1 MLTDDE
7 AIELFREF
15 RATEDRSVRNRLV
28 EHYEWIARTCAHRF
42 RDRGEPLDDLIQVG
56 LLGLVKAVIRFDP
69 DNGTP
74 FPGFAIPTVT
84 GELRRHFRDT
94 TWAVHVPR
102 RMKEMAAAIG
112 PARELLQERLGRHP
126 TLQEIATELRVEVED
141 VIGGME
147 ASSGYRAGSIHSDRE
162 GGPMQF
168 GAEDERIGQ
177 TEAQLAV
184 ERLLA
189 TLPEREQ
196 TILRLR
202 FMEDK
207 SQAEIAEV
215 VSISQ
220 VHVSRLIRSALMS
233 LRRHLPDDGEIEA
246 VLSLDE

>member
-7 AIELFREF
+7 AIALFRQF

-56 LLGLVKAVIRFDP
+56 LLGLVKAVTRFDP
-69 DNGTP
+69 ENGTP

-94 TWAVHVPR
+94 TWSVHVPR

-162 GGPMQF
+162 GGPLQF
-168 GAEDERIGQ
+168 GGEDERIGQ
-177 TEAQLAV
+177 TEAHLAV
-184 ERLLA
+184 ERLLS

-215 VSISQ
+215 ISISQ
-220 VHVSRLIRSALMS
+220 VHVSRLIRSALLS
-233 LRRHLPDDGEIEA
+233 LRQHLPDDGEIVA
-246 VLSLDE
+246 ALMHDG

>member
-7 AIELFREF
+7 AIELFRQF

-28 EHYEWIARTCAHRF
+28 QHYEWIARTCAHRF

-56 LLGLVKAVIRFDP
+56 LLGLVKAVTRFDP
-69 DNGTP
+69 ENGTP

-94 TWAVHVPR
+94 TWSVHVPR

-126 TLQEIATELRVEVED
+126 TLQEIAAELRVEVED

-162 GGPMQF
+162 GGPLQF
-168 GAEDERIGQ
+168 GGEDERIGQ

-184 ERLLA
+184 ERLLS

-215 VSISQ
+215 ISISQ
-220 VHVSRLIRSALMS
+220 VHVSRLIRSALLS
-233 LRRHLPDDGEIEA
+233 LRQHLPDDGEIIA
-246 VLSLDE
+246 ALMSDG

>member
-1 MLTDDE
+1 MTDEE
-7 AIELFREF
+7 AIDLFREY
-15 RATEDRSVRNRLV
+15 RKTEDRELRNRLV

-56 LLGLVKAVIRFDP
+56 LLGLVKAVARFDP

-112 PARELLQERLGRHP
+112 PAREVLQERLGRHP
-126 TLQEIATELRVEVED
+126 TLQEIAAELRVDVED

-147 ASSGYRAGSIHSDRE
+147 ASSSYRAGSIHTDRE
-162 GGPMQF
+162 NGPLQF
-168 GAEDERIGQ
+168 GADDDGIEQ

-184 ERLLA
+184 ERLLS

-207 SQAEIAEV
+207 SQAEIAAV

-220 VHVSRLIRSALMS
+220 VHVSRLIRSALLS
-233 LRRHLPDDGEIEA
+233 LRQHLPAEGEIISALFDRE
-246 VLSLDE
+246 

>member
-1 MLTDDE
+1 MDDEEATALFRQFRDTDDRP
-7 AIELFREF
+7 I
-15 RATEDRSVRNRLV
+15 RNKLV

-69 DNGTP
+69 ENGTP

-147 ASSGYRAGSIHSDRE
+147 ASSGYRAGSIHSDRD

-168 GAEDERIGQ
+168 GAEDEKLGQ

-220 VHVSRLIRSALMS
+220 VHVSRLIRSALTS
-233 LRRHLPDDGEIEA
+233 LRRHLPDDGEIVA
-246 VLSLDE
+246 ALTAHD